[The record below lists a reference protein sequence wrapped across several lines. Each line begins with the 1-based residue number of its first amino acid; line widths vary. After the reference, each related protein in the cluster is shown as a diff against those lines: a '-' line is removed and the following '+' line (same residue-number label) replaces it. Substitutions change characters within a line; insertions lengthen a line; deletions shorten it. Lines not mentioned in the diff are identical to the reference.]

1 MKEKKTKSVH
11 KLFPVIKVLFGTATK
26 KYPLFFVL
34 ETFKMLV
41 QVAQPFLG
49 IFISPLL
56 VDELCTSQNV
66 KKLAIYAAVLVVGE
80 SVLLLLL
87 EWLNTTLQK
96 YQERLNNYFS
106 MQLGMHSM
114 SLDFQLTEDKAAL
127 DQLEKAKTGMTWY

>member
-11 KLFPVIKVLFGTATK
+11 KLFPVIKVLFGTAVK

-49 IFISPLL
+49 ILVTPLL

-66 KKLAIYAAVLVVGE
+66 KVLITYAAILVVGE
-80 SVLLLLL
+80 FVLLLLL

-96 YQERLNNYFS
+96 YQERC
-106 MQLGMHSM
+106 H
-114 SLDFQLTEDKAAL
+114 
-127 DQLEKAKTGMTWY
+127 